1 MKKRSVFAAVL
12 LMVCLVFANVVCLPS
27 FVQAKQLTKIS
38 QVKKLAK
45 KQVKG
50 ASILKVEKDRE
61 DGQVVYEVKLSKG
74 KKKYQLIY
82 RASDSKL
89 LSYEWELK
97 SRYIKKG
104 GGVAITRDKCKEL
117 ALKEVSGATITKISQ
132 KFDDGVSL
140 YKVKMKKGN
149 KKYELKFHAFTGKLL
164 EYEWELTNVKGR
176 EDAEYISE
184 EKAKQIALKEA
195 GGGTVVKIKF
205 ETDDGVAVYEVDII
219 NGSYEYEIKIHAR
232 TGEILES
239 DSEPVSP
246 LPPQQ
251 GNTDQIGIDAA
262 KEAAAADAGCTVSEV
277 TFTKT
282 KLDWEDGILIYEI
295 EFYSATHEYEY
306 EIIAATGVV
315 YSKKKAVIPGGGS
328 FGGSGTDIGVEN
340 AKQIALQEAGGGSVV
355 KAEADTKDGV
365 LVYEVDIRNGEF
377 EYEITVDARTGKIL
391 EVDKEYQEDAQ
402 KPSGGGSRI
411 DTEAAKEATLAD
423 AGVSAEEA
431 TFTKTELER
440 EDGRVVYEIEFFTAT
455 HKYEYEIDA
464 STGAVYSKK
473 KEVAAG
479 GSSGNTGKDIGIDAA
494 TQIALQEA
502 GGVAVEKAEQ
512 KTEDG
517 VLVYEVE
524 IRNGNVEYEIKIDA
538 LTGNVLEVEIDS
550 I

>member
-205 ETDDGVAVYEVDII
+205 ETDDGVPVYEVDII

-262 KEAAAADAGCTVSEV
+262 KEAAAADAGCTVSGV

-306 EIIAATGVV
+306 EI
-315 YSKKKAVIPGGGS
+315 
-328 FGGSGTDIGVEN
+328 N
-340 AKQIALQEAGGGSVV
+340 
-355 KAEADTKDGV
+355 
-365 LVYEVDIRNGEF
+365 
-377 EYEITVDARTGKIL
+377 
-391 EVDKEYQEDAQ
+391 
-402 KPSGGGSRI
+402 
-411 DTEAAKEATLAD
+411 
-423 AGVSAEEA
+423 
-431 TFTKTELER
+431 
-440 EDGRVVYEIEFFTAT
+440 
-455 HKYEYEIDA
+455 A
-464 STGAVYSKK
+464 STGAVYSKNV
-473 KEVAAG
+473 EAHRRSG
-479 GSSGNTGKDIGIDAA
+479 TGHLGHSGNITATGASIGEEEAKS
-494 TQIALQEA
+494 IAVNHA
-502 GGVAVEKAEQ
+502 GFALADVNLLKVKLDM
-512 KTEDG
+512 EDG
-517 VLVYEVE
+517 KTVYEVE
-524 IRNGNVEYEIKIDA
+524 FYKENKEYDYTIDA
-538 LTGNVLEVEIDS
+538 STGTILEYDID
-550 I
+550 